1 MGLKTVATYCLG
13 RTTATATAGSI
24 TTISVSLNITQGSV
38 LDFSATT
45 DESER
50 TTFSERRIG
59 AIVNAANEQCLYG
72 GGVDGA
78 INDAGGPTLW
88 EDRMALPVI
97 EGTSGVRCQTGS
109 AVVTGPN
116 RYGKLNVP
124 YVVHAVGPAY
134 SRFDGD
140 GDAFSLPDALLRSA
154 YQQSLERCHDM
165 GITDV
170 AFSLLSAGVFRGQR
184 SLHDVLTIGVTAIQD
199 WVRAKE
205 EQNMEAAAAID
216 GQGREDRSGSP
227 HRLKSVTLCAFSRR
241 EIGALTTICRNM
253 FEETNGA
260 DDQQEGEKRETEN
273 SVKETAIDV
282 EDNEKQDAATREAA
296 KKPEAALEE

>member
-1 MGLKTVATYCLG
+1 
-13 RTTATATAGSI
+13 
-24 TTISVSLNITQGSV
+24 
-38 LDFSATT
+38 
-45 DESER
+45 
-50 TTFSERRIG
+50 
-59 AIVNAANEQCLYG
+59 
-72 GGVDGA
+72 
-78 INDAGGPTLW
+78 
-88 EDRMALPVI
+88 MALPVI

-124 YVVHAVGPAY
+124 YVVHA
-134 SRFDGD
+134 
-140 GDAFSLPDALLRSA
+140 
-154 YQQSLERCHDM
+154 SLERCHDM

-227 HRLKSVTLCAFSRR
+227 HRLKSKRNRR
-241 EIGALTTICRNM
+241 
-253 FEETNGA
+253 
-260 DDQQEGEKRETEN
+260 
-273 SVKETAIDV
+273 IDNHLSEHV
-282 EDNEKQDAATREAA
+282 
-296 KKPEAALEE
+296 